1 MRIKYD
7 NIKPNENIVWIEPEV
22 TSVEGDNVFSIQCKV
37 KDRYSGK
44 QYLKDCVYTT
54 QDEAER
60 KRKVWNKI
68 FKKESV

>member
-22 TSVEGDNVFSIQCKV
+22 TNVEGDNVFSIQCKV

-44 QYLKDCVYTT
+44 TYLKDCVYSTRE
-54 QDEAER
+54 EAER

-68 FKKESV
+68 FKRESL